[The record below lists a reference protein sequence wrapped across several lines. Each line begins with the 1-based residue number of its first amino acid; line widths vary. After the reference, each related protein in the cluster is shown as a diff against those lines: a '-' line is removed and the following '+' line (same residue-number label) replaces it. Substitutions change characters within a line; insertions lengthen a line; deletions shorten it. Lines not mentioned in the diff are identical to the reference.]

1 MVAVAVLG
9 PLTALLA
16 GCVGEGGYVDEY
28 PGAGFYAPYG
38 AEYGAFDSGFE
49 VGPFHRFNDF
59 GGGGFGRGGFGRG
72 GFGRGGF
79 GRGGFG
85 HGGGFGGGHGG
96 GFGGGHGGGH
106 R

>member
-59 GGGGFGRGGFGRG
+59 GGGGFGRGGFG
-72 GFGRGGF
+72 
-79 GRGGFG
+79 